1 MATLIPATLA
11 FLALQAVIEPLL
23 QGFLLCHTH
32 KAEATKEA
40 YTWEAGLLNK
50 LYHAIQY
57 RAANPFENYMSVHNI
72 KKLVSKIDL
81 LCFFYAFCIVVLF
94 CIDESV

>member
-40 YTWEAGLLNK
+40 YT
-50 LYHAIQY
+50 
-57 RAANPFENYMSVHNI
+57 
-72 KKLVSKIDL
+72 
-81 LCFFYAFCIVVLF
+81 
-94 CIDESV
+94 